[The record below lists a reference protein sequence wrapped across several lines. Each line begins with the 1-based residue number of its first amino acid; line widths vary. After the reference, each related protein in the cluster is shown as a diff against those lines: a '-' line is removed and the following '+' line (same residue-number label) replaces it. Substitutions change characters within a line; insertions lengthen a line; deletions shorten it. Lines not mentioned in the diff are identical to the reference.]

1 MGTSQHVFVPTAA
14 PVNTLSQPSR
24 CQRDALPG
32 WQRAL
37 TILVTIFVGVFVTML
52 IVNYPS
58 SRGDGPRTSPFE
70 ERLETQINTVLQAG
84 MYAGTFP
91 IAPNGLS
98 FEEQEQAWIE
108 KLRSEAGLN
117 LPFLPRNLLWTL
129 QALSFNRERIE
140 PNLCGPAGGRT
151 KV

>member
-14 PVNTLSQPSR
+14 QTIPSR
-24 CQRDALPG
+24 SRLAISAMRYLAG
-32 WQRAL
+32 KAL

-58 SRGDGPRTSPFE
+58 SRGGGPRTSPFE
-70 ERLETQINTVLQAG
+70 ERLETQINDAVQAG

-91 IAPNGLS
+91 IVPSDLS
-98 FEEQEQAWIE
+98 FEAQEQAWIE
-108 KLRSEAGLN
+108 KLRSEVGLN

-129 QALSFNRERIE
+129 KALSFN
-140 PNLCGPAGGRT
+140 
-151 KV
+151 